1 MNGSPARAVAR
12 LAGIAAATALHV
24 PPQLC
29 AMRLTPGRA
38 WRIPRSFHR
47 CCLRAMGITVNV
59 EGAISPAR
67 PTLFVANHVSYL
79 DIPVLGSL
87 TELSFVAKD
96 EIAGWPVAGAMA
108 RMQRTIF
115 IGRRRQDARG
125 ERDLIEQRL
134 AAGDRLVLFPE
145 GTTGN
150 GTRLRPFKS
159 ALLSVVERVAAK
171 DGAPALAVQP
181 VTIAYTRLDG
191 MPLTLNFRHLV
202 AWYGAMAMGAHLW
215 RLLGLGRIEARVVF
229 HPVVGRA
236 ALASRKALARH
247 CEQAVGGALARANAG
262 RATLIAES
270 P

>member
-12 LAGIAAATALHV
+12 LAGIAAVVALHV

-29 AMRLTPGRA
+29 AMRLTKGPA

-47 CCLRAMGITVNV
+47 YCLRAMGISVTVD
-59 EGAISPAR
+59 GAISPAR
-67 PTLFVANHVSYL
+67 PALFVANHISYL

-108 RMQRTIF
+108 RMQRTVF
-115 IGRRRQDARG
+115 IGRRRQGAHG
-125 ERDLIEQRL
+125 ERDLIEERL

-150 GTRLRPFKS
+150 GTRPRPFKS
-159 ALLSVVERVAAK
+159 ALLSVVERVAARE
-171 DGAPALAVQP
+171 GGPPLAVQP

-191 MPLTLNFRHLV
+191 MPLTMSMRHLV

-215 RLLGLGRIEARVVF
+215 RLLGLGRIEARVIF
-229 HPVVGRA
+229 HPVVDRA
-236 ALASRKALARH
+236 AFASRKALARH
-247 CEQAVGGALARANAG
+247 CEQIVGAALARANAG
-262 RATLIAES
+262 RAPFIVET
-270 P
+270 

>member
-12 LAGIAAATALHV
+12 LAAIAAVTALHV

-38 WRIPRSFHR
+38 WRIPRAFHR
-47 CCLRAMGITVNV
+47 NCLRALGVSVTVD
-59 EGAISPAR
+59 GAISPAR
-67 PTLFVANHVSYL
+67 PALFVANHVSYL

-87 TELSFVAKD
+87 TELSFIAKD
-96 EIAGWPVAGAMA
+96 EIAGWPLAGALA

-115 IGRRRQDARG
+115 IGRRRQGASG
-125 ERDLIEQRL
+125 ERDQVVERL

-150 GTRLRPFKS
+150 GTRPLPFKS
-159 ALLSVVERVAAK
+159 ALFSVVERAG
-171 DGAPALAVQP
+171 DRPLAVQP
-181 VTIAYTRLDG
+181 VTIAYTALDG
-191 MPLTLNFRHLV
+191 MPLTMHIRHLV

-215 RLLGLGRIEARVVF
+215 RLLGLGRIKVHVIF
-229 HPVVGRA
+229 HPVVDRA
-236 ALASRKALARH
+236 AFASRKALARH
-247 CEQAVGGALARANAG
+247 CEQAVGAALARANAG
-262 RATLIAES
+262 RTPFIIES